1 MTSTKEKVLN
11 IDLLCPS
18 WGLELQSKWQPT
30 NKQWFRLQSDWITHV
45 RTNTSKNTKLKTID
59 DIKTDPWS
67 RKLLPWTYTYAMPG
81 EDCHGPQEWKADY
94 DKTHAT
100 HRFYRYVTVEGK
112 YVKLILIFK
121 HE

>member
-11 IDLLCPS
+11 IDLLCPA
-18 WGLELQSKWQPT
+18 WGLELQSQYPPT
-30 NKQWFRLQSDWITHV
+30 NKQWFRLQSEWITHV

-59 DIKTDPWS
+59 DIKNDPWG
-67 RKLLPWTYTYAMPG
+67 RPLLKWTYAYAQPG
-81 EDCHGPQEWKADY
+81 EECYGPQEWKMDY

-100 HRFYRYVTVEGK
+100 HRFYRYVTINGK
-112 YVKLILIFK
+112 YVKLKLIFK